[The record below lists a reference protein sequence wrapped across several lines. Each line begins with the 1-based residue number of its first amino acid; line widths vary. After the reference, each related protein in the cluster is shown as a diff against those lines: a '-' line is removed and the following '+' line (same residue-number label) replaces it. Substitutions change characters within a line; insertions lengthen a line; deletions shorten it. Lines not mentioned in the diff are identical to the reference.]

1 MQWCSGA
8 EVRCWRG
15 EQRSRAEMVKRWC
28 RDGAEEVVQR
38 RWCRLAEVQRCSG
51 DCVQVQSRLVQIG
64 RSAELVQKC
73 RCRGSAAE
81 VLRFSSMA

>member
-1 MQWCSGA
+1 M
-8 EVRCWRG
+8 
-15 EQRSRAEMVKRWC
+15 
-28 RDGAEEVVQR
+28 VQR